1 MMTYEI
7 KKQVYELTKE
17 HILEPSRFNSND
29 LMPVISSIWDV
40 YNLKNTEDKRYN
52 NLGDEIDK
60 HFFMNDDWDE
70 DKLFIGKLH
79 LLDDDHIFLTF
90 IEKLLNLYVS
100 SPLYNAYKEAIR
112 PILSNVG
119 FHISEITYDNGQMNI
134 HIHVS
139 DKGQTNRTEDKS
151 LRFYVCKSKITNAV
165 MFSETNIEWPDDT
178 NCFVLTF
185 NTEWNDNFSYKTRYN
200 LYYVCDSTQN
210 HIGEVKIIKRGS
222 DNTSDVLPP
231 SFYSLD
237 SDFCSLGQS
246 DNYYYNFSKFFK
258 EQAYVY
264 LAELCDV
271 ALYSRLQ
278 KKFEKEPSFISSLIR
293 YNDAERALRLGRY
306 IVYGRDISNAFSFQ
320 YEFIPPYNKQKDN
333 FVVFDFN
340 FTKDIEYYRRAIAL
354 IGENG
359 VGKSSLMKKMV
370 KEIVTNKNENFRG
383 LNPLFSCVM
392 AITYSPFDDYP
403 LSDSLKG
410 KTIDYEYCGLV
421 DHLEEE
427 NNRIIKK
434 DLLTKDKQIKIF
446 IKNVHVILERRE
458 QLISTWI
465 KNVLKVFN
473 QESLEKAINFKESN
487 PFNNYKL
494 NDNGLEEMFEK
505 ASSGESIFLSVISSI
520 LAKIRYDSILFLD
533 EPEQHLHPAGITVLI
548 SSIMEILERYNSF
561 AIISTHSPYIIREIP
576 SSNVKILHRKN
587 ERLYSSPIGIESFG
601 EEVSAISNFVFED
614 LDREK
619 RYEEIIE
626 KLSAMHNYN
635 FEKIIETLQNN
646 GKSLGLNTLLKINS
660 IIRKNKE
667 Q

>member
-1 MMTYEI
+1 M
-7 KKQVYELTKE
+7 
-17 HILEPSRFNSND
+17 
-29 LMPVISSIWDV
+29 
-40 YNLKNTEDKRYN
+40 
-52 NLGDEIDK
+52 
-60 HFFMNDDWDE
+60 
-70 DKLFIGKLH
+70 
-79 LLDDDHIFLTF
+79 
-90 IEKLLNLYVS
+90 
-100 SPLYNAYKEAIR
+100 
-112 PILSNVG
+112 
-119 FHISEITYDNGQMNI
+119 
-134 HIHVS
+134 
-139 DKGQTNRTEDKS
+139 
-151 LRFYVCKSKITNAV
+151 FY
-165 MFSETNIEWPDDT
+165 ETNIEWPDDT

-185 NTEWNDNFSYKTRYN
+185 NAEWNDNFSYKTRYN
-200 LYYVCDSTQN
+200 LYYVCDSIQN

-222 DNTSDVLPP
+222 DNTSDVLPS

-278 KKFEKEPSFISSLIR
+278 KEFEKEPSFISSLIR

-320 YEFIPPYNKQKDN
+320 YQFIPPYNKQKDN
-333 FVVFDFN
+333 LVVFDFN

-626 KLSAMHNYN
+626 ELSAMHNYN
-635 FEKIIETLQNN
+635 FEKIIEKLQNN

>member
-29 LMPVISSIWDV
+29 LMPVISSIWNV

-112 PILSNVG
+112 PILSNIG
-119 FHISEITYDNGQMNI
+119 IHISEITYDNGQMNV
-134 HIHVS
+134 HIHVG
-139 DKGQTNRTEDKS
+139 DKGQANRTEDRS
-151 LRFYVCKSKITNAV
+151 LRFYICKSKITNAV
-165 MFSETNIEWPDDT
+165 MFYETNIEWPDDT

-185 NTEWNDNFSYKTRYN
+185 NAEWNDNFSYKTRYN
-200 LYYVCDSTQN
+200 LYYVCDSIQN

-222 DNTSDVLPP
+222 DNTSDVLPS

-278 KKFEKEPSFISSLIR
+278 KEFEKEPSFISSLIR

-320 YEFIPPYNKQKDN
+320 YEFIPPYHKQKDN
-333 FVVFDFN
+333 LVVFDFN

-446 IKNVHVILERRE
+446 IKNVHVILERKE
-458 QLISTWI
+458 HLISTWI
-465 KNVLKVFN
+465 ENVLKVIN
-473 QESLEKAINFKESN
+473 QETLEKAINFKESI
-487 PFNNYKL
+487 PNYTL

-548 SSIMEILERYNSF
+548 SSIMGILERYNSF
-561 AIISTHSPYIIREIP
+561 AVISTHSPFIIREIP

-619 RYEEIIE
+619 RYEEIID
-626 KLSAMHNYN
+626 KLSAMHNYD
-635 FEKIIETLQNN
+635 FGKIIETLQNN

>member
-29 LMPVISSIWDV
+29 LMPVISSIWNV

-185 NTEWNDNFSYKTRYN
+185 NTEWNDIFLYKTRYN

-646 GKSLGLNTLLKINS
+646 GKSLG
-660 IIRKNKE
+660 
-667 Q
+667 

>member
-29 LMPVISSIWDV
+29 LMPVISSIWNV

-52 NLGDEIDK
+52 NLDDEIDK

-112 PILSNVG
+112 PILSNIG
-119 FHISEITYDNGQMNI
+119 IHISEITYDNGQMKV
-134 HIHVS
+134 HIHVG
-139 DKGQTNRTEDKS
+139 DKGQANRTEDRS
-151 LRFYVCKSKITNAV
+151 LRFYICKSKITNAV
-165 MFSETNIEWPDDT
+165 MFYETNIEWPDDT

-185 NTEWNDNFSYKTRYN
+185 NAEWNDNFSYKTRYN
-200 LYYVCDSTQN
+200 LYYVCDSIQN

-222 DNTSDVLPP
+222 DNTSDVLPS

-278 KKFEKEPSFISSLIR
+278 KEFEKEPSFISSLIR

-333 FVVFDFN
+333 LVVFDFN

-446 IKNVHVILERRE
+446 IKNVHVILERKE
-458 QLISTWI
+458 HLISTWI
-465 KNVLKVFN
+465 ENVLKVIN
-473 QESLEKAINFKESN
+473 QETLEKAINFKESIL
-487 PFNNYKL
+487 NYTL

-548 SSIMEILERYNSF
+548 SSIMGILERYNSF
-561 AIISTHSPYIIREIP
+561 AVISTHSPFIIREIP

-619 RYEEIIE
+619 RYEEIID
-626 KLSAMHNYN
+626 KLSAMHNYD
-635 FEKIIETLQNN
+635 FGKIIETLQNN

>member
-29 LMPVISSIWDV
+29 LMPVISSIWNV

-112 PILSNVG
+112 PILSNIG
-119 FHISEITYDNGQMNI
+119 IHISEITYDNGQMNV
-134 HIHVS
+134 HIHVG
-139 DKGQTNRTEDKS
+139 DKGQANRTEDRS
-151 LRFYVCKSKITNAV
+151 LRFYICKSKITNAV
-165 MFSETNIEWPDDT
+165 MFYETNIEWPDDT

-185 NTEWNDNFSYKTRYN
+185 NAEWNDNFSYKTRYN
-200 LYYVCDSTQN
+200 LYYVCDSIQN

-222 DNTSDVLPP
+222 DNTSDVLPS

-278 KKFEKEPSFISSLIR
+278 KEFEKEPSFISSLIR

-333 FVVFDFN
+333 LVVFDFN

-446 IKNVHVILERRE
+446 IKNVHVILERKE
-458 QLISTWI
+458 HLISTWRE
-465 KNVLKVFN
+465 NVLKVIN
-473 QESLEKAINFKESN
+473 QETLEKAINFKESI
-487 PFNNYKL
+487 PNYTL

-533 EPEQHLHPAGITVLI
+533 EPE
-548 SSIMEILERYNSF
+548 
-561 AIISTHSPYIIREIP
+561 
-576 SSNVKILHRKN
+576 
-587 ERLYSSPIGIESFG
+587 
-601 EEVSAISNFVFED
+601 
-614 LDREK
+614 
-619 RYEEIIE
+619 
-626 KLSAMHNYN
+626 
-635 FEKIIETLQNN
+635 
-646 GKSLGLNTLLKINS
+646 
-660 IIRKNKE
+660 
-667 Q
+667 

>member
-29 LMPVISSIWDV
+29 LMPVISSIWNV

-112 PILSNVG
+112 PILSNIG
-119 FHISEITYDNGQMNI
+119 IYISEITYDNGQMNV
-134 HIHVS
+134 HIHVG
-139 DKGQTNRTEDKS
+139 DKGQANRTEDRS
-151 LRFYVCKSKITNAV
+151 LRFYICKSKITNAV
-165 MFSETNIEWPDDT
+165 MFYETNIEWPDDT

-185 NTEWNDNFSYKTRYN
+185 NAEWNDNFSYKTRYN
-200 LYYVCDSTQN
+200 LYYVCDSIQN

-222 DNTSDVLPP
+222 DNTSDVLPS

-278 KKFEKEPSFISSLIR
+278 KEFEKEPSFISSLIR

-333 FVVFDFN
+333 LVVFDFN

-446 IKNVHVILERRE
+446 IKNVHVILERKE
-458 QLISTWI
+458 HLISTWRE
-465 KNVLKVFN
+465 NVLKVIN
-473 QESLEKAINFKESN
+473 QETLEKAINFKESI
-487 PFNNYKL
+487 PNYTL

-548 SSIMEILERYNSF
+548 SSIMGILERYNSF
-561 AIISTHSPYIIREIP
+561 AVISTHSPFIIREIP

-619 RYEEIIE
+619 RYEEIID
-626 KLSAMHNYN
+626 KLSAMHNYD
-635 FEKIIETLQNN
+635 FGKIIETLQNN

>member
-29 LMPVISSIWDV
+29 LMPVISSIWNV

-112 PILSNVG
+112 PILSNIG
-119 FHISEITYDNGQMNI
+119 IHISEITHDNGQMNV
-134 HIHVS
+134 HIHVG
-139 DKGQTNRTEDKS
+139 DKGQANRPEDKS
-151 LRFYVCKSKITNAV
+151 LRFYICKSKITNAV
-165 MFSETNIEWPDDT
+165 MFYETNIEWPDDT

-185 NTEWNDNFSYKTRYN
+185 NAEWNDNFSYKTRYN
-200 LYYVCDSTQN
+200 LYYVCDSIQN

-222 DNTSDVLPP
+222 DNTSDVLPS

-278 KKFEKEPSFISSLIR
+278 KEFEKEPSFISSLIR

-333 FVVFDFN
+333 LVVFDFN

-359 VGKSSLMKKMV
+359 VGKSCLMKKMV
-370 KEIVTNKNENFRG
+370 KEIVTNNNENFRG

-446 IKNVHVILERRE
+446 VKNVHVILERKE
-458 QLISTWI
+458 HLISTWI
-465 KNVLKVFN
+465 ENVLKVIN
-473 QESLEKAINFKESN
+473 QETLEKAINFKESI
-487 PFNNYKL
+487 PNYTL

-548 SSIMEILERYNSF
+548 SSIMGILERYNSF
-561 AIISTHSPYIIREIP
+561 AVISTHSPFIIREIP

>member
-1 MMTYEI
+1 MTYEI

-29 LMPVISSIWDV
+29 LMPVISSIWNV

-112 PILSNVG
+112 PILSNIG
-119 FHISEITYDNGQMNI
+119 IHISEITHDNGQMNV
-134 HIHVS
+134 HIHVG
-139 DKGQTNRTEDKS
+139 DKGQANRPEDKS
-151 LRFYVCKSKITNAV
+151 LRFYICKSKITNAV
-165 MFSETNIEWPDDT
+165 MFYETNIEWPDDT

-185 NTEWNDNFSYKTRYN
+185 NAEWNDNFSYKTRYN
-200 LYYVCDSTQN
+200 LYYVCDSIQN

-222 DNTSDVLPP
+222 DNTSDVLPS

-278 KKFEKEPSFISSLIR
+278 KEFEKEPSFISSLIR

-333 FVVFDFN
+333 LVVFDFN

-359 VGKSSLMKKMV
+359 VGKSCLMKKMV
-370 KEIVTNKNENFRG
+370 KEIVTNNNENFRG

-446 IKNVHVILERRE
+446 VKNVHVILERKE
-458 QLISTWI
+458 HLISTWI
-465 KNVLKVFN
+465 ENVLKVIN
-473 QESLEKAINFKESN
+473 QETLEKAINFKESI
-487 PFNNYKL
+487 PNYTL

-548 SSIMEILERYNSF
+548 SSIMGILERYNSF
-561 AIISTHSPYIIREIP
+561 AVISTHSPFIIREIP

>member
-1 MMTYEI
+1 M
-7 KKQVYELTKE
+7 TKE

-29 LMPVISSIWDV
+29 LMPVISSIWNV

-112 PILSNVG
+112 PILSNIG
-119 FHISEITYDNGQMNI
+119 IYISEITYDNGQMNV
-134 HIHVS
+134 HIHVG
-139 DKGQTNRTEDKS
+139 DKGQANRTEDRS
-151 LRFYVCKSKITNAV
+151 LRFYICKSKITNAV
-165 MFSETNIEWPDDT
+165 MFYETNIEWPDDT

-185 NTEWNDNFSYKTRYN
+185 NAEWNDNFSYKTRYN
-200 LYYVCDSTQN
+200 LYYVCDSIQN

-222 DNTSDVLPP
+222 DNTSDVLPS

-278 KKFEKEPSFISSLIR
+278 KEFEKEPSFISSLIR

-333 FVVFDFN
+333 LVVFDFN

-446 IKNVHVILERRE
+446 IKNVHVILERKE
-458 QLISTWI
+458 HLISTWI
-465 KNVLKVFN
+465 ENVLKVIN
-473 QESLEKAINFKESN
+473 QETLEKAINFKESIL
-487 PFNNYKL
+487 NYTL

-548 SSIMEILERYNSF
+548 SSIMGILERYNSF
-561 AIISTHSPYIIREIP
+561 AVISTHSPFIIREIP

-619 RYEEIIE
+619 RYEEIID
-626 KLSAMHNYN
+626 KLSAMHNYD
-635 FEKIIETLQNN
+635 FGKIIETLQNN